1 MNEGNKPPLRLDPN
15 EGPAVAAARRRMW
28 ARGNDVVSHSIYGLL
43 MNQAEVSNMVSTLLD
58 ACGPAGLTPE
68 QSATLNSLM
77 RATISVQ
84 SAFISVIGNPS
95 QTDENEAPAPLLRAV
110 RNHAVIVES
119 AATVLE
125 TVAPDIK
132 DCCRALRLAVLQMR
146 EAAGPLTPIAQ
157 TPRLI

>member
-28 ARGNDVVSHSIYGLL
+28 ARGDDVVSHSIYGLL

-58 ACGPAGLTPE
+58 ACGQAGLTPE

-84 SAFISVIGNPS
+84 SAFISVI
-95 QTDENEAPAPLLRAV
+95 EAPAPLLRAV